1 MLMRIRAFFSKHP
14 NAIGYSSVAFAI
26 VMLGLVMVVL
36 VQAREDATTRA
47 RENAEN
53 LARVLEHDVTY
64 TAELTD
70 LSVRAAVDSAQ
81 DADIM
86 KLPPRYRQDILI
98 DRAATAGRYI
108 GSLLYLDANGNI
120 VVDSAS
126 VIPRGVNL
134 GDRDWFTV
142 QRDHPHEGLYISRPL
157 QSRLNRGQVEI
168 MFSRRVNHPDGEF
181 AGVVVGAF
189 RVDYFKNLLA
199 EINLGPHGE
208 ISLLQADG
216 QVVAR
221 YPDDQAPFGENV
233 SGRPTFERFNTGH
246 ESAFFAT
253 STRDGEDRLYCFRR
267 FDKLKMIVVVAPSSR
282 YIFADWTTR
291 AWYIGVLAFL
301 LVAGALSS
309 AWLLSFELRHRLTVE
324 ANLRTLTQIDGL
336 TGLSN
341 RRTLDDCLMLE
352 WRRAARTGKPLS
364 VLFVDIDRFKN
375 YNDAYGHQAGDDALI
390 AVAQAIARCASRPS
404 DLTARFGGEEFLVVL
419 PETDTRGASAV
430 AAAIHAA
437 VDVLAIP
444 HAVSELGTVT
454 VSIGLASTDS
464 ADAADA
470 QALVKLADEAV
481 YQAKAMGRNRTCQA
495 QRAGDHAEAT

>member
-1 MLMRIRAFFSKHP
+1 
-14 NAIGYSSVAFAI
+14 
-26 VMLGLVMVVL
+26 MLGLVMVVL
-36 VQAREDATTRA
+36 IQARNDATTRA

-53 LARVLEHDVTY
+53 LARVLEHDITY

-81 DADIM
+81 DVNVM
-86 KLPPRYRQDILI
+86 KLPPRYRQDILV

-108 GSLLYLDANGNI
+108 GSLLYLDVNGNI

-126 VIPRGVNL
+126 VVPRSINL

-142 QRDHPHEGLYISRPL
+142 QRDNPHAGLYVSRPL
-157 QSRLNRGQVEI
+157 QSRLNPGQVEI
-168 MFSRRVNHPDGEF
+168 MFSRRVSRPDGEF

-189 RVDYFKNLLA
+189 RVDYFKNLLS
-199 EINLGPHGE
+199 EINLGPHGS
-208 ISLLQADG
+208 ISLLQSDG

-221 YPDDQAPFGENV
+221 YPDRKTQVGESV
-233 SGRPTFERFNTGH
+233 DGRVIFERFNTGK
-246 ESAFFAT
+246 ESSFFAN
-253 STRDGEDRLYCFRR
+253 SSRDGEQRLYCFKR

-282 YIFADWTTR
+282 YIFADWTVR

-301 LVAGALSS
+301 LVAGALSA

-324 ANLRTLTQIDGL
+324 TNLRTLTQIDGL

-341 RRTLDDCLMLE
+341 RRTLDDCLSLE
-352 WRRAARTGKPLS
+352 WRRAQRTGKPLS

-390 AVAQAIARCASRPS
+390 AVAQAIARCTSRPG

-419 PETDTRGASAV
+419 PETDTRGALAM
-430 AAAIHAA
+430 AAAIHSA
-437 VDVLAIP
+437 VNALAIA
-444 HAVSELGTVT
+444 HGSSEVGTVT

-464 ADAADA
+464 ANSGDSADA

-481 YQAKAMGRNRTCQA
+481 YRAKAMGRNRTCQA
-495 QRAGDHAEAT
+495 RRAGDYVETA